1 MVALAE
7 ASQARQESLEE
18 FQFLK
23 KQIKWRKKR
32 YDEKAISISLNNRI
46 LRKINERLYIDELDD
61 TYEALSENDY
71 AMEEFLLKVTEDQDA
86 LSKEILSAPIKEIAD
101 STIVEISTNK
111 VSEEIEKTSEEEEEP
126 VYDIYL
132 RESAR
137 IMTDWVRALDKPKEA
152 KDL

>member
-1 MVALAE
+1 LTN

-23 KQIKWRKKR
+23 KQINWRKKR
-32 YDEKAISISLNNRI
+32 YDEKAISISLDNRI
-46 LRKINERLYIDELDD
+46 QRKINERFYIDELDD

-86 LSKEILSAPIKEIAD
+86 LSKEILSKPINEILDLTVDGVTTGAGIDEIKE
-101 STIVEISTNK
+101 
-111 VSEEIEKTSEEEEEP
+111 EEDEP
-126 VYDIYL
+126 SYDIYL

-137 IMTDWVRALDKPKEA
+137 IMTDWVQALDKPKTA
-152 KDL
+152 KDF

>member
-1 MVALAE
+1 VAALAD

-32 YDEKAISISLNNRI
+32 YEEKAISICLDNRI
-46 LRKINERLYIDELDD
+46 QRKINERVYIDELDD

-71 AMEEFLLKVTEDQDA
+71 AMEEFLLKVTKDQDA
-86 LSKEILSAPIKEIAD
+86 LSKEILSEPINEIVD
-101 STIVEISTNK
+101 STVHEAATDGGIGEI
-111 VSEEIEKTSEEEEEP
+111 EEEEDETS
-126 VYDIYL
+126 YDIYL

-137 IMTDWVRALDKPKEA
+137 IMTDWVQALDKTKKS